1 MSGLLSQEH
10 ANIELFLTFIQK
22 IYINSFL
29 VFFFY
34 LKRDIY
40 GIYYPRYMPLVD
52 MTKADGKKSK
62 ELDGPPQ
69 PEKNMYWDPAEM

>member
-1 MSGLLSQEH
+1 
-10 ANIELFLTFIQK
+10 
-22 IYINSFL
+22 
-29 VFFFY
+29 
-34 LKRDIY
+34 
-40 GIYYPRYMPLVD
+40 MPLVD